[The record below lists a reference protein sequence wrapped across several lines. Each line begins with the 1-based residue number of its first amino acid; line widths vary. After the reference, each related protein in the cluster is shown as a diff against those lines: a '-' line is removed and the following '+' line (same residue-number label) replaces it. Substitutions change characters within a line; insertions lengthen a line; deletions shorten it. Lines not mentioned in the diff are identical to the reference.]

1 MASPSGNML
10 EEKPPYGGVVTTTA
24 TATARPQDA
33 HKSGWTRLRDALDH
47 LVRFGRVEVRGI
59 APIPI
64 KERTVERT
72 INVFTL
78 WWSMSVNIL
87 PITFGILGTQVYGL
101 SLRDSSL
108 VILFFT
114 LLTTVLPAYLATLG
128 PKLGMR
134 QMIQARYSYGRY
146 LVSVP
151 VFLNLATMTGFSVI
165 IMVVGG
171 QCLSAVADG
180 HLSVS
185 VGIVIM
191 SLLTLVI
198 SFCGFNVLHTYE
210 RYAWIPALIS
220 IVVAVGCG
228 GKALTRQAP
237 PPEPA
242 AAPAVLSFGMI
253 IASYMIPWACL
264 ASDFTTYLKPE
275 TSSSKIFTYTYL
287 GLATPTILLM
297 VLGAAIGSAIPN
309 NPQWQAKFDQSL
321 VGGVLDAMLSP
332 AQGFGKFLVVILSFT
347 LLGNLAATSYSI
359 TLNFQMLVPVLF
371 KVPRYLFSILL
382 IAIIIPVSIKAAV
395 DFFVNMENFLAL
407 IGYWSSAFLGV
418 VLAEHF
424 VFRKGDVGN
433 YDVDAWNDAKQ
444 LPWGAA
450 ALAASALC
458 FAVVVPSMA
467 QVWWTGPIAEKTG
480 DIGFELAF
488 VVAGL
493 LYLPFRY
500 AERRWCGR

>member
-1 MASPSGNML
+1 MI
-10 EEKPPYGGVVTTTA
+10 EEKPPYGLGSTA
-24 TATARPQDA
+24 QPNGDIAPATPPTR
-33 HKSGWTRLRDALDH
+33 WTRIRDVLDH
-47 LVRFGRVEVRGI
+47 AASYGRVEVRGI

-64 KERTVERT
+64 KERNFDKT
-72 INVFTL
+72 INIFTL
-78 WWSMSVNIL
+78 WWSMNANIL
-87 PITFGILGTQVYGL
+87 PITFGMLGPQYGL

-114 LLTTVLPAYLATLG
+114 LLTTILPAYLATLG

-134 QMIQARYSYGRY
+134 QMVQARYSYGRY
-146 LVSVP
+146 LVSIP

-180 HLSVS
+180 NLSVT

-191 SLLTLVI
+191 SILTLVI

-210 RYAWIPALIS
+210 RYAWIPAFIS
-220 IVVAVGCG
+220 IIVAVGCG
-228 GKALTRQAP
+228 GKELKKQTSPEGP
-237 PPEPA
+237 PTA
-242 AAPAVLSFGMI
+242 SAVLSFAMI

-275 TSSSKIFTYTYL
+275 TSSAKIFTYSYL

-297 VLGAAIGSAIPN
+297 CLGAAIGSAIPN
-309 NPQWQAKFDQSL
+309 NPGWQAKFDESL

-359 TLNFQMLVPVLF
+359 TLNFQMLVPVLL
-371 KVPRYLFSILL
+371 KVPRYLFSIVL
-382 IAIIIPVSIKAAV
+382 IAIIIPVSIAAAA

-418 VLAEHF
+418 VMVEHL
-424 VFRKGDVGN
+424 VYRKSDCRN
-433 YDVDAWNDAKQ
+433 YDPEAWNDAKL
-444 LPWGAA
+444 LPWGVA
-450 ALAASALC
+450 ALTASVLC
-458 FAVVVPSMA
+458 FGLVIPSMA
-467 QVWWTGPIAEKTG
+467 QIWWTGPIAKTTG

-488 VVAGL
+488 VVAAL
-493 LYLPFRY
+493 LYLPLRFL
-500 AERRWCGR
+500 ERKWCGR

>member
-1 MASPSGNML
+1 
-10 EEKPPYGGVVTTTA
+10 
-24 TATARPQDA
+24 
-33 HKSGWTRLRDALDH
+33 
-47 LVRFGRVEVRGI
+47 
-59 APIPI
+59 
-64 KERTVERT
+64 
-72 INVFTL
+72 
-78 WWSMSVNIL
+78 
-87 PITFGILGTQVYGL
+87 
-101 SLRDSSL
+101 
-108 VILFFT
+108 
-114 LLTTVLPAYLATLG
+114 
-128 PKLGMR
+128 
-134 QMIQARYSYGRY
+134 
-146 LVSVP
+146 
-151 VFLNLATMTGFSVI
+151 
-165 IMVVGG
+165 
-171 QCLSAVADG
+171 
-180 HLSVS
+180 
-185 VGIVIM
+185 
-191 SLLTLVI
+191 
-198 SFCGFNVLHTYE
+198 
-210 RYAWIPALIS
+210 
-220 IVVAVGCG
+220 
-228 GKALTRQAP
+228 
-237 PPEPA
+237 
-242 AAPAVLSFGMI
+242 
-253 IASYMIPWACL
+253 
-264 ASDFTTYLKPE
+264 
-275 TSSSKIFTYTYL
+275 
-287 GLATPTILLM
+287 M